1 MSRYEPQCACQGVQ
15 SVAMAASADNPLSG
29 NVVVRPGRLAEVM
42 VGLAAGLG
50 MFLAALDIALNVALP
65 SIRSDFASDYQTVQ
79 WIIVVFIATRAGLV
93 LTAGNLADRLG
104 LRRVYLFG
112 GVTYLVSMV
121 CIALSPN
128 LGTLVGFRVLQAV
141 GTGCLYAVSPAI
153 AASLFP
159 ESRRGLSMGLTSA
172 SQATGMLAGTLGA
185 GLLVRW
191 FDWEAVFLGR
201 IPFTVVALVL
211 GMWWMGQG
219 QRASG
224 DQSGKQSFDVVGGA
238 TLFGALTCL
247 VIGLRLARSI
257 GWDSPGPLALLVL
270 APVLL
275 AVFWWAEGR
284 VSWAILP
291 RTLLRIRGFLVSSGA
306 TFLAHFGVFVIWFIF
321 PFYVEDSLGRGP
333 AALGALLAVMAGLNI
348 GFSIGG
354 GWLCDRTGPR
364 MVGVTGLAVL
374 AAGLLVMGFLH
385 GQSTMGQVAAS
396 IALVGGGM
404 GLFQSSAYAL
414 MMGSVPP
421 ERFGTA
427 AAMLSLSQAFGT
439 VLSVA
444 VTGGLFAL
452 SSGFHLDGLAGG
464 GLTAAEMEARAFI
477 LAFRDVFWLGAVI
490 ALAAAFTY
498 LLARLDAPTRP

>member
-1 MSRYEPQCACQGVQ
+1 
-15 SVAMAASADNPLSG
+15 MAASADNPLSG
-29 NVVVRPGRLAEVM
+29 NVVVRPGALAEVM

-128 LGTLVGFRVLQAV
+128 LGVLVGFRVLQAL

-185 GLLVRW
+185 GLLVQW

-201 IPFTVVALVL
+201 IPFTVLALVL
-211 GMWWMGQG
+211 GVWWMGHG
-219 QRASG
+219 RRG
-224 DQSGKQSFDVVGGA
+224 SGKQRFDLVGAA

-270 APVLL
+270 APVLM
-275 AVFWWAEGR
+275 AVFWWTEGR

-291 RTLLRIRGFLVSSGA
+291 RGLLRIRGFVVSSGA
-306 TFLAHFGVFVIWFIF
+306 TFLAHLGVFVIWFIF

-348 GFSIGG
+348 GFSIAG

-364 MVGVTGLAVL
+364 VVGVTGLVVL
-374 AAGLLVMGFLH
+374 AAGLLVMGFLD
-385 GQSTMGQVAAS
+385 GQSTMGQVAGS
-396 IALVGGGM
+396 IALVGSGM
-404 GLFQSSAYAL
+404 GLFQSSAYSL

-444 VTGGLFAL
+444 VTGGLFAV

-490 ALAAAFTY
+490 VLGSAFTY
-498 LLARLDAPTRP
+498 LLAGRPYGRLNQDSPGLED